1 MEPRF
6 KPIPFGKDIVRRGN
20 VINTD
25 KESEKKSTN
34 KGLSRYNVKKCW
46 ERYWGQIIG
55 DLEYYAKKLEFS
67 L

>member
-1 MEPRF
+1 MSKPSQLRSKEPRF
-6 KPIPFGKDIVRRGN
+6 KPIPFGKDIARRGN

-46 ERYWGQIIG
+46 
-55 DLEYYAKKLEFS
+55 
-67 L
+67 